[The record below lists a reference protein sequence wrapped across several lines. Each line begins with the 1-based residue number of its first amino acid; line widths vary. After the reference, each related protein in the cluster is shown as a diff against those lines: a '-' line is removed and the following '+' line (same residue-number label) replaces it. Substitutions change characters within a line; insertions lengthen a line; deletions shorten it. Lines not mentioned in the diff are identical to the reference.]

1 MATRIQWK
9 DDEWMAVCE
18 QLFQNHPIECRSST
32 LMGIKDYDVFA
43 AMKKALPQN
52 RWRVSMNMTQTR
64 PILLANLKVIIKSH
78 DRRSHDEAQK
88 QQEISQKNDVRS
100 ALAPLAEM
108 LAKEVFEHLKP
119 MLDDYIQLAMG
130 HPDKSPSDAVV
141 SHHRGPAS
149 TPRKTKVGVIGMLP
163 IQGNE
168 LESAFPQ
175 FEFKFVENG
184 KHSDEVKAVSNCDA
198 IFGMTQKMS
207 HNAEAVLKRTPGW
220 DRYHRVAGRGA
231 TSVKRAIQGW
241 MTA

>member
-1 MATRIQWK
+1 MATRVQWK

-43 AMKKALPQN
+43 AMKKALSPD

-64 PILLANLKVIIKSH
+64 PTLLANLKIIIKSY

-88 QQEISQKNDVRS
+88 QQELSQKNDVKS
-100 ALAPLAEM
+100 VLAPLAELM
-108 LAKEVFEHLKP
+108 AKEVFEHLKP
-119 MLDDYIQLAMG
+119 MLDEYIQLAMG
-130 HPDKSPSDAVV
+130 HTDKSPSDAVV
-141 SHHRGPAS
+141 SHHRGT

-168 LESAFPQ
+168 LEMQFPQ
-175 FEFKFVENG
+175 FEFKFVEDG
-184 KHSDEVKAVSNCDA
+184 KKTDEVKAISTCDA

-207 HNAEAVLKRTPGW
+207 HNAETVLKRTPGW
-220 DRYHRVAGRGA
+220 ERYHRVAGRGA
-231 TSVKRAIQGW
+231 TSIKRAIQGW
-241 MTA
+241 MTS